1 MHIFQCIFVG
11 FFTSTSYFQMDR
23 SWRLIRVGKTSAPQ
37 LRCIF
42 ARRID
47 FWTIYQRHGTLSIN
61 FEGPKIRW
69 GSDESVSSNESQT
82 EVGAI
87 YTRQSGEFAK
97 NVCFDTETSFSII
110 SHPSES
116 LLSLTSQNRCTE
128 WQDVSK
134 SIRSR
139 FPMKKYIP
147 AVLRKSF
154 QLELVMEI
162 CPFENSLY

>member
-23 SWRLIRVGKTSAPQ
+23 SRRLIRVGKTSAPQ

-47 FWTIYQRHGTLSIN
+47 FWTIYQRHGTLSID

-97 NVCFDTETSFSII
+97 NVCFDTKNEFIEIYEFESLDFSTKLF
-110 SHPSES
+110 SYRHPSES
-116 LLSLTSQNRCTE
+116 LLPLTSQNRCTE
-128 WQDVSK
+128 CQDVGK
-134 SIRSR
+134 SIRNR
-139 FPMKKYIP
+139 FPMKKYIL
-147 AVLRKSF
+147 AVLWKS
-154 QLELVMEI
+154 
-162 CPFENSLY
+162 